1 MFDWPSSFLSSLDKE
16 TITVLGTGIGAAV
29 VALVAGLRGVKRGKP
44 TNAALSDTAQ
54 AMTKMSCG
62 APELTPLLRQI
73 LSGQQEQNLRL
84 IEMGGDIQRMG
95 EKVTRIE
102 DRTGHR

>member
-1 MFDWPSSFLSSLDKE
+1 MFDWLNSFLSALDKE
-16 TITVLGTGIGAAV
+16 TVTVLGTGMAGAV

-62 APELTPLLRQI
+62 APELTPLLRKIQAN
-73 LSGQQEQNLRL
+73 QQEQNLRQ
-84 IEMGGDIQRMG
+84 IEMAGDIQRMG

-102 DRTGHR
+102 DRTSHR